1 MTYPPPDSP
10 VEPTQPLPGQPAA
23 PEAQPPTADLPRPP
37 AGLTRR
43 GRVKSTRISA
53 VWVGL
58 IVAAVLMIALLIF
71 IAQNSKS
78 VTLHYLGF
86 HGHASLAVLLLVATV
101 AGVLLVAI
109 PGTGRIV
116 QLRRA
121 LKKNAA
127 TASQSKR

>member
-1 MTYPPPDSP
+1 MTYPPLDGP
-10 VEPTQPLPGQPAA
+10 VEPRQPLPGQPVA
-23 PEAQPPTADLPRPP
+23 PEAQAWTAGPPQPP
-37 AGLTRR
+37 AGLTRH

-58 IVAAVLMIALLIF
+58 IIAAVLMIALLIF

-86 HGHASLAVLLLVATV
+86 HGHVSLAVLLLIAAV

-121 LKKNAA
+121 LKENAA
-127 TASQSKR
+127 ASNQPQP